1 MCLESKHHVN
11 IAQFKHILP
20 LAGPF
25 AAKQSF
31 WVGFRGMGTLR
42 WCLIVVKV
50 DSWSVLDRGFIEH
63 GVVLVRNAVLGPFWT
78 WIRCRRALIV
88 CSSVCLLFCRSTLQL
103 HGSVTSDDSGKLT
116 LIFYSSGGRVKTW
129 KRRWF
134 ILTDNCL
141 YYFEYTT
148 DKEPRGIIPL
158 ENLSIR
164 EVEDKKPYCFELF
177 IPDNKDQ
184 VIKAC
189 KTEADGRVVEGNH
202 TFYRISAPTIEEK
215 DEWMNSIKA
224 AISRDPFY
232 EVLAARKKKVSSVK
246 RH

>member
-1 MCLESKHHVN
+1 
-11 IAQFKHILP
+11 
-20 LAGPF
+20 
-25 AAKQSF
+25 
-31 WVGFRGMGTLR
+31 
-42 WCLIVVKV
+42 
-50 DSWSVLDRGFIEH
+50 
-63 GVVLVRNAVLGPFWT
+63 
-78 WIRCRRALIV
+78 
-88 CSSVCLLFCRSTLQL
+88 
-103 HGSVTSDDSGKLT
+103 
-116 LIFYSSGGRVKTW
+116 GRVKTW

-164 EVEDKKPYCFELF
+164 EVEDKKPNCFELF

-202 TFYRISAPTIEEK
+202 TFYRISAPTAEEK
-215 DEWMNSIKA
+215 EEWMNSIKA

-232 EVLAARKKKVSSVK
+232 EMLAARKKKVSSIK